1 MNDNWITRPELAA
14 LIGARAASYINELE
28 KTGRAIRAPDGKH
41 WLKAESLAAYRAGR
55 DPSKQGVADR
65 HAAARAASAP
75 QAAPNQPAA
84 PYAPADAPERDSAPT
99 RPGAE
104 AIGSSYQQARAV
116 KEKFFALEAKR
127 AYEVAIGSLRDA
139 KEVEGIVATAMTEIR
154 LRLQNLAVSLAPVI
168 AAQTDEAQARAT
180 LTDAFEHTLRSASH
194 HFDSLHA
201 QQTQA

>member
-1 MNDNWITRPELAA
+1 MQPAA
-14 LIGARAASYINELE
+14 PAKPPSAAPGINRAIARALAPR
-28 KTGRAIRAPDGKH
+28 RALSVSQWADEHRR
-41 WLKAESLAAYRAGR
+41 LS
-55 DPSKQGVADR
+55 SKG
-65 HAAARAASAP
+65 SAP
-75 QAAPNQPAA
+75 LAAPNQPAA

-194 HFDSLHA
+194 HFA
-201 QQTQA
+201 QLSSQPTQA